1 MLDILDMI
9 NDWIASDRRVALAT
23 VIKTWGSAPRR
34 EGSKMGIT
42 AEMGRAGTLGRV
54 DTDRRHSRVD
64 NAPPAMI
71 GSVSGGCVEGAV
83 VEEAVAGLRDG
94 APRLLKFGVADDM
107 AWEVGLTCGGSIEVF
122 VEPLDPLWWDALA
135 ELVGQ
140 DNFGVTITIVE
151 GELIGEK
158 VLLDGQGDILY
169 QTDNLTEA
177 QVSAMKAVAGS
188 SKKSGVVTMDETRVM
203 VDMQVERPHLILIGG
218 VHVAIPLQAMATQV
232 GFRVSIVDPRA
243 AFASHERFPN
253 VSNIL
258 HSYPDK
264 ALPQLG
270 LDRSSYLA
278 VLTHDPKIDDKALI
292 TALPANIPYIGVLS
306 SGRTHKQRVA
316 RLKEAGLGDEL
327 IAQIRTPIGIDIGA
341 STPEEIAVCILAEI
355 IAVRNGIRDEVR

>member
-9 NDWIASDRRVALAT
+9 NDWIAADRRVALAT
-23 VIKTWGSAPRR
+23 VVKTWGSAPRR

-42 AEMGRAGTLGRV
+42 AEPGGSDLE
-54 DTDRRHSRVD
+54 
-64 NAPPAMI
+64 PPAMI

-83 VEEAVAGLRDG
+83 VEEALAGFRDG
-94 APRLLKFGVADDM
+94 APRLLKFGVADDL

-122 VEPLDPLWWDALA
+122 VEPLDTIWWDALA
-135 ELVGQ
+135 ELAAA
-140 DNFGVTITIVE
+140 DHYGVTITVVE

-158 VLLDGQGDILY
+158 FLLDARGEVLFR
-169 QTDNLTEA
+169 TDNLTAAHVET
-177 QVSAMKAVAGS
+177 MKAVANS
-188 SKKSGVVTMDETRVM
+188 SQKSGLVTMGDARVM

-218 VHVAIPLQAMATQV
+218 VHVAIPLEAMATQV

-243 AFASHERFPN
+243 AFASRERFPN
-253 VSNIL
+253 VTEIL

-270 LDRSSYLA
+270 LDRSTYLA

-327 IAQIRTPIGIDIGA
+327 IARIRTPIGIDIGA
-341 STPEEIAVCILAEI
+341 TTPEEIAVCILAEI
-355 IAVRNGIRDEVR
+355 IAVRNGLRADTTGHSR

>member
-1 MLDILDMI
+1 MLDILDTM
-9 NDWIASDRRVALAT
+9 NRWLAEQRAVALAT
-23 VIKTWGSAPRR
+23 VVKTWGSAPRR
-34 EGSKMGIT
+34 EGAKMGIT
-42 AEMGRAGTLGRV
+42 G
-54 DTDRRHSRVD
+54 DTQ
-64 NAPPAMI
+64 MI

-83 VEEAVAGLRDG
+83 VEEALAGLRQG
-94 APRLLKFGVADDM
+94 KARLLKFGVADDM

-135 ELVGQ
+135 DLARA
-140 DNFGVTITIVE
+140 DHFGVTVTIMD

-158 VLLDGQGDILY
+158 ALLDAGGEVLY
-169 QTDNLTEA
+169 QTTGLSEGLLAEMRALATA
-177 QVSAMKAVAGS
+177 S
-188 SKKSGVVTMDETRVM
+188 SRSGVVPLGETRVM

-243 AFASHERFPN
+243 AFASAERFPD
-253 VSNIL
+253 VANIL

-270 LDRSSYLA
+270 LDRSTYLA

-292 TALPANIPYIGVLS
+292 TALPAGIPYIGVLS
-306 SGRTHKQRVA
+306 SGRTHRQRVA
-316 RLKEAGLGDEL
+316 RLKDAGLTDEL

-341 STPEEIAVCILAEI
+341 GTPEEIAVCILAEI
-355 IAVRNGIRDEVR
+355 IAVRNGARDEVR